1 MSTNPNPEDALDPS
15 NQDIPNLDAL
25 PDMPAIKRSEL
36 IMPAREALH
45 NAGIT
50 QGEVKKDY
58 RARVEAQDEIRARY
72 LAQIKRERE
81 ELRKTPKIIKLKI
94 RNLKDQHDA
103 CQESLH
109 YAKQDYETLLNKA
122 DITGKTT
129 AAKEIMERIEREIFE
144 VRRDI
149 SELEALL

>member
-15 NQDIPNLDAL
+15 NLDIPNLDNL
-25 PDMPAIKRSEL
+25 PDMPSIKRSE
-36 IMPAREALH
+36 IIIPAREALH

-72 LAQIKRERE
+72 LDQIKRERE
-81 ELRKTPKIIKLKI
+81 ELKKEPKIIKLKI
-94 RNLKDQHDA
+94 RNLKEQHDA

-109 YAKQDYETLLNKA
+109 YAKQDYETLLNNA
-122 DITGKTT
+122 DITGKAS
-129 AAKEIMERIEREIFE
+129 AAKVIMERIEKEIFDL
-144 VRRDI
+144 RRDI
-149 SELEALL
+149 SDHEALL